1 MRAPAFPHTARTLRD
16 AAHSYWLTLPLRV
29 DAACAAHADC
39 QVYPLALQ
47 FVQGRKRQL
56 TFFSCTHIILV
67 FRDQQEGRNG
77 NYHPERDGRCH

>member
-1 MRAPAFPHTARTLRD
+1 MRTPAFPHTAHTLHD
-16 AAHSYWLTLPLRV
+16 AAHSYWFTLPLRV

-56 TFFSCTHIILV
+56 TFFSCIHTNLV
-67 FRDQQEGRNG
+67 FRDQQEDRDG
-77 NYHPERDGRCH
+77 NYQPTRAGRCH

>member
-1 MRAPAFPHTARTLRD
+1 MRAPAFPHTARALRD

-47 FVQGRKRQL
+47 FVQGRKQQL
-56 TFFSCTHIILV
+56 TFFSCIHIILV

-77 NYHPERDGRCH
+77 NYHPERVGRCH